1 MWYWPTTNYWEG
13 NNVAKLDATGIASL
27 IAELLAAITT
37 IGPAG
42 IELYLK
48 LQSLLNLGPDEQANV
63 AAAIA
68 AGLAADAGTLAAI
81 ETWKQQAG
89 LST

>member
-1 MWYWPTTNYWEG
+1 M
-13 NNVAKLDATGIASL
+13 AKLDATGIASL
-27 IAELLAAITT
+27 IAQLLAAITAV
-37 IGPAG
+37 GPAG

-68 AGLAADAGTLAAI
+68 AGLAADTDTLAAI
-81 ETWKQQAG
+81 ESWKQQVG
-89 LST
+89 LSS